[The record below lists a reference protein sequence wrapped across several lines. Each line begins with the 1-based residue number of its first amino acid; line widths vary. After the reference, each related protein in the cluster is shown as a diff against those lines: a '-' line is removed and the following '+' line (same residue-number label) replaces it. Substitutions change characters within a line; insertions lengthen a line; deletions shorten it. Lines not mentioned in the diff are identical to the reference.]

1 MKINNICVLGANGTI
16 GSQIAGL
23 LAAFCDAKV
32 YLVSRTMEK
41 SIKAKELAVKSVRAD
56 AIAPLLIP
64 KTYQDAE
71 ECIGSSDWVFESVPE
86 DLAIKEETHRMIAR
100 YRKPGTLVSTGT
112 SGLSIGT
119 LASLYDDEGRSLF
132 FGTHFFN
139 PPYSLPFLEFVE
151 TRWSDKSVA
160 DGLFSYL
167 ENTVL
172 RKAIHV
178 KDRAAFLG
186 NRIGFIFMNEV
197 AQFADLYKDRGGID
211 YMDAILGPFT
221 GRAMAPLA
229 TVDFVGI
236 DTHKAI
242 MEHLHACEPDFFSTE
257 CIVPDY
263 VSRLVEDGRVGKKA
277 GAGFFKQEYD
287 GTGRRRSL
295 VYDIASD
302 SYRPYKAYA
311 LPFAD
316 RMVSLLSDGLYQ
328 KAIDVLLG
336 DDSEEAGIC
345 RYFLVKYIICSYR
358 SAKEVSGNIAD
369 ADIAMS
375 YGFNWV
381 PPSSLCMLFGRRK
394 GIERLMGND
403 DRIRESLK
411 GFDMDLLDEKPGMTD
426 IDYRR
431 YFKASR

>member
-1 MKINNICVLGANGTI
+1 
-16 GSQIAGL
+16 
-23 LAAFCDAKV
+23 
-32 YLVSRTMEK
+32 
-41 SIKAKELAVKSVRAD
+41 
-56 AIAPLLIP
+56 
-64 KTYQDAE
+64 
-71 ECIGSSDWVFESVPE
+71 
-86 DLAIKEETHRMIAR
+86 
-100 YRKPGTLVSTGT
+100 
-112 SGLSIGT
+112 
-119 LASLYDDEGRSLF
+119 LYDDEGRSLF

-151 TRWSDKSVA
+151 TRWSDKRVA
-160 DGLFSYL
+160 DDFFSYL

-186 NRIGFIFMNEV
+186 NRIGFIFMNEA

-211 YMDAILGPFT
+211 YMDSILGSFT
-221 GRAMAPLA
+221 GRAMAPLT

-236 DTHKAI
+236 DTHQAI
-242 MEHLHACEPDFFSTE
+242 VEHLHACEPDFFGAE

-277 GAGFFKQEYD
+277 GVGFFKQEYD
-287 GTGRRRSL
+287 EKGKKRSL

-302 SYRPYKAYA
+302 SYRPYRTYDF
-311 LPFAD
+311 PFAD
-316 RMVSLLSDGLYQ
+316 HMVSLLSDGLYQ
-328 KAIDVLLG
+328 KAIDVLLS

-358 SAKEVSGNIAD
+358 SAKEVSDNIAD

-375 YGFNWV
+375 YGFNWI
-381 PPSSLCMLFGRRK
+381 PPSSLCMLFGGKK
-394 GIERLMGND
+394 GLERLTEKD
-403 DRIRESLK
+403 ARIRESLK
-411 GFDMDLLDEKPGMTD
+411 DFDLSLLDEPPIKTD